1 MRMILG
7 WLLAAVAMFAVG
19 FAFYST
25 PLSETAVSKA
35 SDATGAQ
42 IQAALRGL
50 PHDGFYA
57 IPNPLTAADAAG
69 MMQGPVA
76 FVHVRLA
83 GRPVFEPLTLAK
95 GTAHYLLVA
104 ALLGA
109 VLGGVQRR
117 ARTGVAFGMAAVAVL
132 FIHFGGPIW
141 WNYNWQTAAFFA
153 VADFASLAVGGLVMA
168 WWLRRQT

>member
-19 FAFYST
+19 FVFYAT
-25 PLSETAVSKA
+25 PLSEAAVSKA
-35 SDATGAQ
+35 SDATATR

-50 PHDGFYA
+50 PHDGFYV
-57 IPNPLTAADAAG
+57 IPNPQTAADASG
-69 MMQGPVA
+69 MLTGPTA

-83 GRPVFEPLTLAK
+83 NRPVFDPLTLAK
-95 GTAHYLLVA
+95 GFAHYLLVA

-109 VLGGVQRR
+109 VLGGVQRG
-117 ARTGVAFGMAAVAVL
+117 ARTGVAFGIAAVAVL

-141 WNYNWQTAAFFA
+141 WSYNWQTASFFA
-153 VADFASLAVGGLVMA
+153 LADFVSVATGGLVMA
-168 WWLRRQT
+168 WSLRRRT

>member
-19 FAFYST
+19 FAFYAT
-25 PLSETAVSKA
+25 PLSKTAVSTA

-57 IPNPLTAADAAG
+57 IPNPLTAADANG
-69 MMQGPVA
+69 MLIGPTA
-76 FVHVRLA
+76 FVHAQLA
-83 GRPVFEPLTLAK
+83 GRPVFDPMTLAK
-95 GTAHYLLVA
+95 GFAHYLLVA

-109 VLGGVQRR
+109 VLGGVQRG
-117 ARTGVAFGMAAVAVL
+117 ARTGVAFGIAAVAVL

-141 WNYNWQTAAFFA
+141 WSYNWQTAGFFA
-153 VADFASLAVGGLVMA
+153 VADFTSLAVGGLVMA
-168 WWLRRQT
+168 WWLRRRT